1 MHMPMN
7 SGPAPTVVNR
17 NQDYLTDLRH
27 DLQDDEYAFLYLSA
41 CAMEGGDTLRLG
53 LRDVKEAWLASHPLQ
68 DKPPAASVT
77 VCPKC
82 GGRLNTSG
90 GHGEWCPKATCKWG
104 WEVEADG
111 SPLQPPLPAAPGAV
125 LADAILRR
133 IAMRYKN
140 CKVHIFPDLP
150 ELTPVEA
157 VLRCAQEE
165 GFHLTNAP
173 AAQDKPPAVVHAP
186 DCVAML
192 DDESDYEYLDD
203 AGTCTCGATQDKPPA
218 APPSESFGMRNVQKS
233 FGLTGPRAW
242 RTEDVIQLEKACQI
256 VENEEAAQDKPPRP
270 ENEFPTGFPLHEVP
284 SNYAAVSVEAL
295 RALVKRIRNDE
306 LFADEV
312 ANELDALLKG
322 K

>member
-1 MHMPMN
+1 M
-7 SGPAPTVVNR
+7 SEYERGRRDGLEQAA
-17 NQDYLTDLRH
+17 QLTEKYPYEESFYPSL
-27 DLQDDEYAFLYLSA
+27 
-41 CAMEGGDTLRLG
+41 CADIAEDIRAL
-53 LRDVKEAWLASHPLQ
+53 AASHPLQ

-173 AAQDKPPAVVHAP
+173 AAQDKPP
-186 DCVAML
+186 
-192 DDESDYEYLDD
+192 
-203 AGTCTCGATQDKPPA
+203 
-218 APPSESFGMRNVQKS
+218 
-233 FGLTGPRAW
+233 
-242 RTEDVIQLEKACQI
+242 
-256 VENEEAAQDKPPRP
+256 RP

-284 SNYAAVSVEAL
+284 SKAAPRGPAVSVEAL